1 MRRESWIDSCRF
13 LAIFVIMFT
22 HFLAMYHPSAL
33 SLWEGGPSWWLL
45 GGLTGK
51 FSVAFFFVL
60 LGYFASKPKPFG
72 IAFYGSYCARRYFQ
86 FAFYVFCVTFFY
98 LIGSYAVTWLFH
110 TPDEYVFHVLSD
122 GPRYNL
128 IYLLHDA
135 FLFRDNYNATLWCM
149 PQLFL
154 ASLVCRALG
163 CLPENWRPFH
173 RLAAALAVM
182 LFLMLING
190 EFCIWICVAILGY
203 LLRLCLA
210 HFQESAVFQKRWP
223 LILVALASVVCI
235 KAPLPEG
242 IPLYALEGLGA
253 FGLLLVQFH
262 LEAVQKWLAKPPG
275 PWLGG
280 ISMGLFVVHTPINSL
295 LCSSFYP
302 LLSGRLPQSLVLT
315 LLFFVSLG
323 LCILC
328 AWLLQRAYTAVSR
341 RFIRVPTT
349 V

>member
-22 HFLAMYHPSAL
+22 HFLAMYHPAAL

-60 LGYFASKPKPFG
+60 LGYFASKPKSFR

-135 FLFRDNYNATLWCM
+135 FLFQDNYNATLWCM

-154 ASLVCRALG
+154 ASLVPTMVITDDRAS
-163 CLPENWRPFH
+163 
-173 RLAAALAVM
+173 
-182 LFLMLING
+182 
-190 EFCIWICVAILGY
+190 
-203 LLRLCLA
+203 LRLLTA
-210 HFQESAVFQKRWP
+210 SSIIAVEFAANP
-223 LILVALASVVCI
+223 TDALTATSSRFASIPVKLTRIISFERFIKNSLCI
-235 KAPLPEG
+235 SLRSG
-242 IPLYALEGLGA
+242 SCGA
-253 FGLLLVQFH
+253 F
-262 LEAVQKWLAKPPG
+262 
-275 PWLGG
+275 
-280 ISMGLFVVHTPINSL
+280 LF
-295 LCSSFYP
+295 
-302 LLSGRLPQSLVLT
+302 
-315 LLFFVSLG
+315 
-323 LCILC
+323 
-328 AWLLQRAYTAVSR
+328 
-341 RFIRVPTT
+341 
-349 V
+349 